1 MAATAAS
8 KEDLSTWDTWKWE
21 RKMEGLGAN
30 DEPITA
36 KGPNGELHDICTLG
50 ELTDKGRQ
58 TTFALGQRLRHL
70 YITQLGFMPA
80 VRSNTDDIYLRST
93 PIPRALE
100 SLQSA
105 FWGMYPPQTRIA
117 PFTRPTVVMREFGEE
132 TLFPNEA
139 GCRRFR
145 QLARLFADEAARQ
158 WNDSKEMEYINSKI
172 SKYMP
177 PATPRVAV
185 DGHPRLSGVM
195 DTLNASLAHGPAT
208 RLPSEFYDEKVR
220 EYIDKISVD
229 EWYAGYREDVE
240 YRRLGIGGLWGDVT
254 RRMEQAA
261 LKGGWRPDIN
271 VSDGEDKKET
281 PAVKMA
287 LSGCHDTTLASLLAS
302 VGAYDSESWP
312 PFTSSVAVELFRRAS
327 SPATPVP
334 EASGGI
340 ISRLTGSAAAS
351 EKAKQAALENHF
363 VRIRFNDKIMRVPG
377 CAVPGN
383 HLEGDTSFCTLKA
396 FMEITDKFRPKDWK
410 AECRMNLEKGPYQA
424 GREKAGF

>member
-1 MAATAAS
+1 
-8 KEDLSTWDTWKWE
+8 
-21 RKMEGLGAN
+21 
-30 DEPITA
+30 
-36 KGPNGELHDICTLG
+36 
-50 ELTDKGRQ
+50 
-58 TTFALGQRLRHL
+58 
-70 YITQLGFMPA
+70 MPEI
-80 VRSNTDDIYLRST
+80 RSNTDDLYLRST

-105 FWGMYPPQTRIA
+105 FWGMYPPPTRTA
-117 PFTRPTVVMREFGEE
+117 TFTTPTVIMREFGEE

-145 QLARLFADEAARQ
+145 QLAHLFADEAARQ
-158 WNDSKEMEYINSKI
+158 WNDSPEMDYINSKI

-195 DTLNASLAHGPAT
+195 DTLNASLAHGAET

-220 EYIDKISVD
+220 ENIDKISVQ
-229 EWYAGYREDVE
+229 EWFAGYREDVE
-240 YRRLGIGGLWGDVT
+240 YRRLGIGGLWGDIT

-261 LKGGWRPDIN
+261 LKGGWRPGIN
-271 VSDGEDKKET
+271 VNDGDAKKQNGNENS

-302 VGAYDSESWP
+302 VGAYDNEKWP

-327 SPATPVP
+327 SPDTPVP
-334 EASGGI
+334 EASNSL
-340 ISRLTGSAAAS
+340 ISRLTGSSAAS

-377 CAVPGN
+377 CALPGN

-396 FMEITDKFRPKDWK
+396 FMEITEKFRPKDWK
-410 AECRMNLEKGPYQA
+410 AECRMNLDKGPYQE
-424 GREKAGF
+424 GRERAGY